1 MDTMQFYEKVNRM
14 LKDRLN
20 RIDEAL
26 ISGTP
31 TTLEDYKGLVQ
42 ARRELQTT
50 QDEIQAIYSRA
61 THEDD
66 DDDQSP
72 IIR

>member
-1 MDTMQFYEKVNRM
+1 MDTMQFYEKVNRL
-14 LKDRLN
+14 LKDRLG
-20 RIDEAL
+20 RIDEQL

-42 ARRELQTT
+42 ARRELCIA

-61 THEDD
+61 THEDED
-66 DDDQSP
+66 DD
-72 IIR
+72 